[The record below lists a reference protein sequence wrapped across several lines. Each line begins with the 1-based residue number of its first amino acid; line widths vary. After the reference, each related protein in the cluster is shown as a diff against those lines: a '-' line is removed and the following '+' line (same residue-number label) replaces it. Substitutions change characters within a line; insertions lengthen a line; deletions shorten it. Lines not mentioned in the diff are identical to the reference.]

1 MITFFSYIK
10 KKAKMLYFLVFF
22 TEIISAVKNCIDNIN
37 EDNALWLY
45 GLEPYMS
52 HMTVIEWKT
61 VTTII

>member
-45 GLEPYMS
+45 A
-52 HMTVIEWKT
+52 WA
-61 VTTII
+61 